1 MPRTR
6 IVCTLGPAT
15 SSDERIGELIRAGMN
30 VARLNFSHGTHD
42 EHAQNAER
50 VRRIAAQEKAVVA
63 MLGDLQGPKIRVGEI
78 PNGVL
83 ELTPDEIIRFELTGR
98 VSDPTH
104 IPLDDPL
111 LARVLK
117 AGDRFLM
124 DDGALEVQVE
134 SVTEK
139 EIVARVVH
147 GGVLKSHKGV
157 NLPGVELPVPS
168 LTEKDL
174 ADLEWALGQDLD
186 YLALSFVRRAQDVE
200 DLRSRI
206 ESHGAHIPIIA
217 KIEKREAVAEID
229 SILRVADGVMVARG
243 DLGVEMPAEQV
254 PIFQKKIILK
264 ANVLGKPVITATQM
278 LESMTHNPRPTRAE
292 ASDVANAILDGSDAV
307 MLSGETSIGEYP
319 IQAVKAMANIAEFT
333 EKNLH
338 DFLTAGREFGSEQ
351 LTVTD
356 AIGQATCEVAKQVGA
371 KLIIPLTLSGYS
383 ARMIARHRPE
393 IPIFAVTVNP
403 HTQRRLALV
412 WGAQAALIEQDLE
425 TDQVVHAAM
434 DAARNSGLVQRGDRV
449 VITAGVPTGVT
460 GKTNMIQVR
469 EIE

>member
-1 MPRTR
+1 
-6 IVCTLGPAT
+6 
-15 SSDERIGELIRAGMN
+15 
-30 VARLNFSHGTHD
+30 
-42 EHAQNAER
+42 
-50 VRRIAAQEKAVVA
+50 
-63 MLGDLQGPKIRVGEI
+63 
-78 PNGVL
+78 
-83 ELTPDEIIRFELTGR
+83 
-98 VSDPTH
+98 
-104 IPLDDPL
+104 
-111 LARVLK
+111 
-117 AGDRFLM
+117 
-124 DDGALEVQVE
+124 
-134 SVTEK
+134 
-139 EIVARVVH
+139 
-147 GGVLKSHKGV
+147 
-157 NLPGVELPVPS
+157 
-168 LTEKDL
+168 
-174 ADLEWALGQDLD
+174 
-186 YLALSFVRRAQDVE
+186 
-200 DLRSRI
+200 
-206 ESHGAHIPIIA
+206 
-217 KIEKREAVAEID
+217 
-229 SILRVADGVMVARG
+229 
-243 DLGVEMPAEQV
+243 
-254 PIFQKKIILK
+254 
-264 ANVLGKPVITATQM
+264 M

-338 DFLTAGREFGSEQ
+338 DYLTAGREFGSEQ

-393 IPIFAVTVNP
+393 IPMFAVTVNP

-434 DAARNSGLVQRGDRV
+434 GAARQSGLVQRGDRV

>member
-1 MPRTR
+1 MYRVSGQYERALQAWERLLKISPTDLVYASSNRAR
-6 IVCTLGPAT
+6 IYIYQRDYDKAEAELAKGLAFEPNHPLLRSYVAVVDYYRGQIEKAT
-15 SSDERIGELIRAGMN
+15 MVLEDILAKHPELHSQKLFLAYCYMARGEQDRALALIDDRVIEIARADQD
-30 VARLNFSHGTHD
+30 AAYRLAGVY
-42 EHAQNAER
+42 ALAER
-50 VRRIAAQEKAVVA
+50 ADDAIEW
-63 MLGDLQGPKIRVGEI
+63 
-78 PNGVL
+78 L
-83 ELTPDEIIRFELTGR
+83 ELSISMGNENYPW
-98 VSDPTH
+98 
-104 IPLDDPL
+104 
-111 LARVLK
+111 
-117 AGDRFLM
+117 
-124 DDGALEVQVE
+124 
-134 SVTEK
+134 
-139 EIVARVVH
+139 VAT
-147 GGVLKSHKGV
+147 
-157 NLPGVELPVPS
+157 NPN
-168 LTEKDL
+168 
-174 ADLEWALGQDLD
+174 W
-186 YLALSFVRRAQDVE
+186 
-200 DLRSRI
+200 
-206 ESHGAHIPIIA
+206 
-217 KIEKREAVAEID
+217 
-229 SILRVADGVMVARG
+229 
-243 DLGVEMPAEQV
+243 
-254 PIFQKKIILK
+254 
-264 ANVLGKPVITATQM
+264 
-278 LESMTHNPRPTRAE
+278 ESMREEPRPTRAE

-393 IPIFAVTVNP
+393 IPMFAVTVNP

-434 DAARNSGLVQRGDRV
+434 DAARQGGLVQRGDRV